1 MNVTKK
7 TEVTYSLTDLTEQQA
22 QDLLTLAAKASV
34 STPPE
39 GMKGIY
45 IPVEAGEF
53 ETLNNMRQTLLSA
66 GLVRSE
72 GVE

>member
-1 MNVTKK
+1 MNVSKK

-22 QDLLTLAAKASV
+22 QDLLNISTLHEDTYNESE
-34 STPPE
+34 T
-39 GMKGIY
+39 
-45 IPVEAGEF
+45 
-53 ETLNNMRQTLLSA
+53 ETLDNMRQTLLSA

>member
-7 TEVTYSLTDLTEQQA
+7 TKVTYSLTDLTEQQA
-22 QDLLTLAAKASV
+22 QDLLNISSLHEDTYNESE
-34 STPPE
+34 T
-39 GMKGIY
+39 
-45 IPVEAGEF
+45 
-53 ETLNNMRQTLLSA
+53 ETLNNLRQTLLSA

>member
-7 TEVTYSLTDLTEQQA
+7 TKVTYSLTDLTEQQA
-22 QDLLTLAAKASV
+22 QDLLNISAVHEDTYNESE
-34 STPPE
+34 T
-39 GMKGIY
+39 
-45 IPVEAGEF
+45 
-53 ETLNNMRQTLLSA
+53 ETLDNLRQSLLSA